1 MKVLCSGTTVISTGR
16 ELVTKTF
23 YHTPLPFSR
32 AKCDIC
38 IDFDANEYP
47 NIFPPKNAHIMIRWT
62 KNKGVI

>member
-38 IDFDANEYP
+38 IDVDTNEYP
-47 NIFPPKNAHIMIRWT
+47 NTFPPKN
-62 KNKGVI
+62 GLC